1 MSPISGGRVVAG
13 SNPVTP
19 TLKSATYIKVGGWF
33 IFSGTLLEHKGR
45 ITSILYTYTRKG
57 DNTIDM

>member
-1 MSPISGGRVVAG
+1 MVAG